1 MLVHKKAD
9 MLTGSQVKTID
20 YIMLVIYTQS
30 VIIIGHLLLKIGIV
44 VFNLCAEPRQQVC
57 L

>member
-1 MLVHKKAD
+1 MLVPKKAD

-44 VFNLCAEPRQQVC
+44 VFNLCAEPRQQAC